1 MRSITS
7 KLFIAPIAAAAFLL
21 VVATSMPIQIA
32 PAWADGEPVELSLTS
47 SSEAVSVEQSSEG
60 GVLREG
66 LLVQIAPQPEPVAED
81 PSPPTSTSTDA
92 TPAAVSTA
100 TGALAP
106 IAGGASRDG
115 ILADLNAQ
123 RAGAGLPPFASQ
135 SGLMDVAQQWSTYQA
150 STASMIHNP
159 AFASQTAGAGCG
171 GATENVAS
179 AMGSISP
186 VAAWMASPPHRANI
200 LSSATHLG
208 VGAATS
214 TNGITY
220 YTLNFASC

>member
-7 KLFIAPIAAAAFLL
+7 RPFIAPIAAAAFLL
-21 VVATSMPIQIA
+21 ILATSMPAQIA
-32 PAWADGEPVELSLTS
+32 PAWADVEPADLSLT
-47 SSEAVSVEQSSEG
+47 APGAAMSVQQSSDDR
-60 GVLREG
+60 VTREE
-66 LLVQIAPQPEPVAED
+66 LLVQIAPQPEPAAEE
-81 PSPPTSTSTDA
+81 PPAPTSAGA
-92 TPAAVSTA
+92 TNSVPAASS
-100 TGALAP
+100 ALAP

-123 RAGAGLPPFASQ
+123 RAGAGLAPFASQ
-135 SGLMDVAQQWSTYQA
+135 PGLMDVAQQWSTYQA

-159 AFASQTAGAGCG
+159 AFASQTAAVGCG
-171 GATENVAS
+171 SATENVAS
-179 AMGSISP
+179 AMGSVSP

-220 YTLNFASC
+220 YTLNFANC